1 MNDTQVTKRKIGRM
15 IAKNL
20 IVMLVAV
27 IVALTGVL
35 AWFSSKTSAEA
46 NGISVECKAP
56 DGVEIAIVEHG
67 GNAPSADDYKT
78 TIELNSE
85 NYPFLKNL
93 YMTEVTGDG
102 INGNFSRPALTQVS
116 GKAEVDTTAQWSE
129 ASENSDFL
137 SFDLYIKSK
146 GAHTIALDSS
156 SSIAPVNKNNLTW
169 VEGTAAAAYNPSAY
183 GNFSRDCIVGAVR
196 FSVVS
201 TTNTRQLL
209 WIPAPNI
216 KLSGDSTSVETRYT
230 SGSTYRHNY
239 YNTSK
244 EYKTLD
250 NADVVANYSHNDP
263 YKLGKIS
270 DITTLKPESDNYYYN
285 HVTCNLWIEGEDDE
299 SRLAL
304 VGGKYTVTLSLI
316 LHDSANN

>member
-35 AWFSSKTSAEA
+35 AWFTNKTSAEA
-46 NGISVECKAP
+46 NGISVECRAP
-56 DGVEIAIVEHG
+56 DGVYIAIVEHG
-67 GNAPSADDYKT
+67 GNAPSADDYQT
-78 TIELNSE
+78 TIELNSD
-85 NYPFLKNL
+85 NYPFLKGL

-102 INGNFSRPALTQVS
+102 INGNFSRPALTQDS
-116 GKAEVDTTAQWSE
+116 GKAKVDISADWSK

-137 SFDLYIKSK
+137 SFDLYIKSE
-146 GAHTIALDSS
+146 GAHTIALDGS
-156 SSIAPVNKNNLTW
+156 SSIAPVNKANLTW
-169 VEGTAAAAYNPSAY
+169 EDGTAAAAYNPSTY

-201 TTNTRQLL
+201 TTKTRQLL

-216 KLSGDSTSVETRYT
+216 QLSEDSTSVTT
-230 SGSTYRHNY
+230 VFSSGPTYEHNY
-239 YNTSK
+239 YTPDK
-244 EYKTLD
+244 KYKTL
-250 NADVVANYSHNDP
+250 AKPDVVANYKSDNP
-263 YKLGKIS
+263 YKLGEIK
-270 DITTLKPESDNYYYN
+270 DITTLNPEGDGYYYN

-304 VGGKYTVTLSLI
+304 VGGNYTVTLNLI
-316 LHDSANN
+316 LHDNANN